1 MSVVVS
7 FLEFLRGS
15 PGVAAIALCIL
26 VFALGFYL
34 LKVRPVTQGLLKSL
48 NSFNR
53 ELESASD
60 WHGVRAAVASGGSRH
75 AAVESAWR
83 ETQDRVLELPY
94 KSRSTPAM
102 LSPPTDIWR
111 AQRLLGRSMNLQLVE
126 AAPNILVGVGLLF
139 TFFFLTIALTQAAGA
154 LVPKAG
160 NVVNASLATG
170 GLLSA
175 AGAKFLTS
183 LAGLLASLIWTL
195 RFKSSVGAID
205 AACDRVVDR
214 ISRLVSVGGAE
225 MALFA
230 QFRQLGEIQKGA
242 DERTQLNSEL
252 LEEARNQTGA
262 LRRFETDFAVSLAKA
277 MESSFTPQFE
287 TMTNKLTLAIG
298 DLSGKLGAMNQ
309 EALTQMLKDFKTM
322 LTEGTAQEMKQLR
335 ETLVELCGNLTTAGA
350 TVGEG
355 LEKAASEV
363 SKASGDLAAKMG
375 EAAAGIALGAERL
388 DAATG
393 ELKVTMNDLDSSV
406 ASAAAVGKVGAQVAK
421 NFISEAEPLLAR
433 LAASAEGLKEAG
445 KSAERVSA
453 QLAAAVDTVDELTD
467 AQRQVI
473 KSVRESTPEA
483 LNAIHRV
490 LEQLEGTVKLTEEK
504 MERAKAAMGSTS
516 DTLTRTVGE
525 IQTGIKEYSSTVVK
539 LHQDMDQQL
548 AKAIGKLATTIADLE
563 GQLEDFTETLHR
575 TSKRA

>member
-1 MSVVVS
+1 MSIAGS
-7 FLEFLRGS
+7 LEFLRGS
-15 PGVAAIALCIL
+15 PDVVAIALVIL
-26 VFALGFYL
+26 VCALGIYL
-34 LKVRPVTQGLLKSL
+34 FKVRPVTRGVLKSL
-48 NSFNR
+48 TAFST
-53 ELESASD
+53 ELKAASD
-60 WHGVRAAVASGGSRH
+60 WHSVRAAVSKGGPWH

-83 ETQDRVLELPY
+83 ETQGRVLDLPY
-94 KSRSTPAM
+94 KDRSTPAM
-102 LSPPTDIWR
+102 LSPPADIWR
-111 AQRLLGRSMNLQLVE
+111 AQRLLGRSMNLQLAE

-154 LVPKAG
+154 LLPKEG
-160 NVVNASLATG
+160 SSVNASLATG

-183 LAGLLASLIWTL
+183 LAGLLASIVWTL
-195 RFKSSVGAID
+195 RFKSSVGEID

-214 ISRLVSVGGAE
+214 ISSLVSVGGAE
-225 MALFA
+225 MALYA

-242 DERTQLNSEL
+242 DERTQLSNEL
-252 LEEARNQTGA
+252 LEEARSQTGA

-335 ETLVELCGNLTTAGA
+335 ETLVDLCGNLTTAGN

-355 LEKAASEV
+355 LVTAAGEV
-363 SKASGDLAAKMG
+363 SRASGDLAARMG
-375 EAAAGIALGAERL
+375 EAASGIALGAERL
-388 DAATG
+388 DAATA
-393 ELKVTMNDLDSSV
+393 ELKVTMNDLDATV
-406 ASAAAVGKVGAQVAK
+406 ATAAQVGRVGAQVAK
-421 NFISEAEPLLAR
+421 NFINEAEPLLAR
-433 LAASAEGLKEAG
+433 LSASAEGLKEAG

-453 QLAAAVDTVDELTD
+453 QLASAVDTVDELTD

-490 LEQLEGTVKLTEEK
+490 LDQLESTVKLTEEK
-504 MERAKAAMGSTS
+504 MERAKVAMSSTS

-548 AKAIGKLATTIADLE
+548 ATAIGKLATTITDLE